1 MLGTQRGG
9 AMDNET
15 LFEIFKT
22 AIVNEHNAYEFYL
35 KAARDT
41 SNTEAKKLFE
51 QFASAELKHEH
62 GLEDLYKSLKK

>member
-1 MLGTQRGG
+1 
-9 AMDNET
+9 MDNQT

-22 AIVNEHNAYEFYL
+22 AIMNEHNAYEFYL

-41 SNTEAKKLFE
+41 DNANAKKLFN

-62 GLEDLYKSLKK
+62 ELEDLYKSLKK